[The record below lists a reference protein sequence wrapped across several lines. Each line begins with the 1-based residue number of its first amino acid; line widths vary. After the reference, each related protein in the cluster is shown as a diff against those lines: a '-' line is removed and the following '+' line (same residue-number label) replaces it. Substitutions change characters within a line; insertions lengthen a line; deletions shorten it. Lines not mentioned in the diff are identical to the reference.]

1 MRVSNEELR
10 YKQVTNMKS
19 ISIFMLLPLLG
30 GLSASVF
37 SAPKS
42 QQAQTKANNIQS
54 RIVGGIDSSEN
65 AWPSMVALV
74 STFQAVDTSLSVT
87 NTSYPTSPF
96 TNSPAGI
103 VSGELVDCGLAGEV
117 CVDAIDKV
125 CLIQRGDFDFSE
137 KVNNCEA
144 GGGIGAIIFNNEAG
158 EISGTLGDDFSGTI
172 PVVAI
177 SQADGDGLATALFS
191 LTATLS
197 VTETATL
204 QQEGSCGG
212 SYLGGKWVLTAAHCV
227 EGNLSNNLKVNIGEY
242 DLSDGAENAVDI
254 VNVFIHPQYE
264 TDAVNYD
271 LALVEIAGSVNAPAM
286 LLASKATTD
295 QFAVAN
301 SPATVIGWGGTVGY
315 AANDPNGET
324 SDFPDILQEVE
335 LQLYSNDECRD
346 IMSNSLGVA
355 PSQTGV
361 TDVMICA
368 GAPQGGQS
376 SCQGDSGG
384 PLMISTSSGWE
395 QIGIVSWGRGCADI
409 GHPGVFSRVAEL
421 SDFTDAVTTGIAI
434 VGQSDFPLT
443 PSGLAT
449 EARLT
454 LLNNSEQTLSPTIT
468 IENASDLTVDD
479 QSCANLEPGATCL
492 ATLSFNPNSAI
503 SQTASITVDAGLADI
518 PTSGTQITM
527 DAVGAASDAIVASAG
542 AENDAI
548 KWFTGGDANWQANA
562 TNGLQ
567 SGAIGNLSESY
578 LVATI
583 EGEGTLIF
591 DWSVSS
597 EENTEEPSEP
607 FDALYLIVNGD
618 IQQFISGSVNFTT
631 VSVELA
637 AGTNV
642 VEWTYSKDQNAS
654 DGTDQGFVRA
664 VTFTPTATVTPPT
677 PTPTPTPAPT
687 PTGSDSSGG
696 GGTFG
701 WISLGLLGL
710 LIRRIR

>member
-1 MRVSNEELR
+1 
-10 YKQVTNMKS
+10 MKS
-19 ISIFMLLPLLG
+19 ISTLLLLPLLG
-30 GLSASVF
+30 GFSASVF
-37 SAPKS
+37 AASNS
-42 QQAQTKANNIQS
+42 VQALTKANDIQS

-74 STFQAVDTSLSVT
+74 ATFQAVDTSLIVT
-87 NTSYPTSPF
+87 NTSYQSSPF
-96 TNSPAGI
+96 TNSPAGSA
-103 VSGELVDCGLAGEV
+103 SGDLINCGLAGEV
-117 CVDAIDKV
+117 CADATDKV
-125 CLIQRGDFDFSE
+125 CLIIRGDFDFSE

-144 GGGIGAIIFNNEAG
+144 GGGLGAIIYNNIPG
-158 EISGTLGDDFSGTI
+158 EISGTLGDNFTGTI

-177 SQADGDGLATALFS
+177 SQADGDALAAALFP
-191 LTATLS
+191 LTATLA

-227 EGNLSNNLKVNIGEY
+227 EGNLSNNLKVNVGEY

-271 LALVEIAGSVNAPAM
+271 LALIEIAGSVNAPAM
-286 LLASKATTD
+286 QLASKATTD
-295 QFAVAN
+295 QFAIAN

-315 AANDPNGET
+315 AANDPDGET

-335 LQLYSNDECRD
+335 LQLYSNDECRE

-384 PLMISTSSGWE
+384 PLMVSTGRGWE

-434 VGQSDFPLT
+434 VGQSDFTLT
-443 PSGLAT
+443 PAGLTT

-454 LLNNSEQTLSPTIT
+454 LLNNSDQTLSPSIT
-468 IENASDLTVDD
+468 IGNASNLTVDN
-479 QSCANLEPGATCL
+479 QSCSNLAPGTTCL
-492 ATLSFNPNSAI
+492 ATLSFKPTAAI
-503 SQTASITVDAGLADI
+503 SQTATISVDSGMAGI
-518 PTSGTQITM
+518 PASGTQIKM
-527 DAVGAASDAIVASAG
+527 DAIGAASDAIVASAG
-542 AENDAI
+542 AENEAI
-548 KWFTGGDANWQANA
+548 DWFTGGDADWQANA

-567 SGAIGNLSESY
+567 SGTIGDLSESY
-578 LVATI
+578 LVATV

-597 EENTEEPSEP
+597 EENTEDPSEP
-607 FDALYLIVNGD
+607 FDALYLVVNGEL
-618 IQQFISGSVNFTT
+618 QEFISGSVNFTT
-631 VSVELA
+631 VSVELP

-642 VEWTYSKDQNAS
+642 VEWTYSKDQFSAE
-654 DGTDQGFVRA
+654 GTDQGFVRA
-664 VTFTPTATVTPPT
+664 VTFTPTVTVTP
-677 PTPTPTPAPT
+677 PTPAPT
-687 PTGSDSSGG
+687 PTTPTSSNSSGG
-696 GGTFG
+696 GGTLG
-701 WISLGLLGL
+701 WVSIGLLGL
-710 LIRRIR
+710 LIRRIK

>member
-1 MRVSNEELR
+1 
-10 YKQVTNMKS
+10 
-19 ISIFMLLPLLG
+19 
-30 GLSASVF
+30 
-37 SAPKS
+37 
-42 QQAQTKANNIQS
+42 
-54 RIVGGIDSSEN
+54 
-65 AWPSMVALV
+65 
-74 STFQAVDTSLSVT
+74 
-87 NTSYPTSPF
+87 
-96 TNSPAGI
+96 
-103 VSGELVDCGLAGEV
+103 
-117 CVDAIDKV
+117 
-125 CLIQRGDFDFSE
+125 
-137 KVNNCEA
+137 
-144 GGGIGAIIFNNEAG
+144 
-158 EISGTLGDDFSGTI
+158 
-172 PVVAI
+172 
-177 SQADGDGLATALFS
+177 
-191 LTATLS
+191 
-197 VTETATL
+197 
-204 QQEGSCGG
+204 
-212 SYLGGKWVLTAAHCV
+212 
-227 EGNLSNNLKVNIGEY
+227 
-242 DLSDGAENAVDI
+242 
-254 VNVFIHPQYE
+254 
-264 TDAVNYD
+264 
-271 LALVEIAGSVNAPAM
+271 
-286 LLASKATTD
+286 
-295 QFAVAN
+295 
-301 SPATVIGWGGTVGY
+301 
-315 AANDPNGET
+315 
-324 SDFPDILQEVE
+324 
-335 LQLYSNDECRD
+335 
-346 IMSNSLGVA
+346 
-355 PSQTGV
+355 
-361 TDVMICA
+361 
-368 GAPQGGQS
+368 
-376 SCQGDSGG
+376 
-384 PLMISTSSGWE
+384 MISTSSGWE

-479 QSCANLEPGATCL
+479 QTCANLEPGATCL